1 MGRLT
6 HKFESTTKSVF
17 FSTLFSLFAR
27 LLSFVQAI
35 IVSNYF
41 GATKST
47 DFLFFCISITILLPG
62 LFSNINQAVIIP
74 NAIKI
79 REKESND
86 ESKSFIFN
94 IYGFYILI
102 GILVC
107 VLVGAI
113 PEQFMSIASKF
124 TPEDIH
130 DNRLIIILTIPTF
143 FFILTTSFILN
154 VFESYKYFTFP
165 MILDMMKSV
174 LTIVIIVFMGDKY
187 GVVSMAAGILAAHV
201 IQFIILNYLLFRL
214 LGFSFKRKRYKIDKG
229 LKKNILFVVIS
240 QVTNIMSQYVGM
252 YLISGLQE
260 GVYTALSYSERIYNI
275 LVLVLA
281 GQVTTVLGINI
292 IEKYSKAEYEEL
304 NVSYLKY
311 IKVILTIVMPLTFI
325 MSFQATTI
333 ISILF
338 ERGNFT
344 RESVIMTSIFFRYII
359 LSVPLLVLDRLIV
372 RLIIAKQILHISFV
386 WNIVSKVLSAVAV
399 FVIINYMD
407 FRYYGLGVLLVQLVY
422 IIAINLFM
430 IKKQFAFI
438 QVGKSLRY
446 IGVNTLS
453 CFAVCF
459 VISMLFPM
467 EKVQGV
473 LQKLVTLSLYS
484 AVVVGIY
491 LLIGFVTFNRETISQ
506 LISYIGQLIP
516 KFTRRRIEH
525 VNKPL

>member
-1 MGRLT
+1 
-6 HKFESTTKSVF
+6 
-17 FSTLFSLFAR
+17 
-27 LLSFVQAI
+27 
-35 IVSNYF
+35 
-41 GATKST
+41 
-47 DFLFFCISITILLPG
+47 
-62 LFSNINQAVIIP
+62 
-74 NAIKI
+74 
-79 REKESND
+79 
-86 ESKSFIFN
+86 
-94 IYGFYILI
+94 
-102 GILVC
+102 
-107 VLVGAI
+107 
-113 PEQFMSIASKF
+113 
-124 TPEDIH
+124 
-130 DNRLIIILTIPTF
+130 
-143 FFILTTSFILN
+143 
-154 VFESYKYFTFP
+154 
-165 MILDMMKSV
+165 
-174 LTIVIIVFMGDKY
+174 
-187 GVVSMAAGILAAHV
+187 
-201 IQFIILNYLLFRL
+201 
-214 LGFSFKRKRYKIDKG
+214 
-229 LKKNILFVVIS
+229 
-240 QVTNIMSQYVGM
+240 
-252 YLISGLQE
+252 
-260 GVYTALSYSERIYNI
+260 
-275 LVLVLA
+275 
-281 GQVTTVLGINI
+281 
-292 IEKYSKAEYEEL
+292 
-304 NVSYLKY
+304 
-311 IKVILTIVMPLTFI
+311 MPLTFI

-407 FRYYGLGVLLVQLVY
+407 FRYYGLEFFG
-422 IIAINLFM
+422 AISLYHCNKP
-430 IKKQFAFI
+430 IYDKETICIYSGWQ
-438 QVGKSLRY
+438 SLRY